1 MGGESE
7 GVGSINDPKRE
18 DKEDW
23 DSREGGELYVLWAV
37 GCGLRVRD
45 DGVRLCTGSLPADS
59 HTSAKGLLEL
69 PAL

>member
-37 GCGLRVRD
+37 DCVD
-45 DGVRLCTGSLPADS
+45 DEVRLRTGSLPADS